1 LLHNMKYLLT
11 LVCLIASAAAQAQET
26 VEMADKLRAEGKI
39 YVIVVIILIV
49 LAGLLTYLFML
60 DKKITKLEKERGSR
74 TS

>member
-1 LLHNMKYLLT
+1 MKYMLT
-11 LVCLIASAAAQAQET
+11 LVCLIASAVAQAQET

-60 DKKITKLEKERGSR
+60 DKKITKLEKEQADR

>member
-1 LLHNMKYLLT
+1 MKYLLT